1 MQFLIVD
8 DDPTNLRLLRA
19 ALESAGHAVVEA
31 GNGVEAFEVL
41 NGGEPI
47 EVIISDILMPGMDG
61 FRFCHELRRGGTQHS
76 SLPLILYSATYGSQA
91 DQQLG
96 KTVGADAFLRK
107 PAPIA
112 TLLETIDRVAQKG
125 SVRPI
130 PDPSGMHEHAVLEQ
144 YSAALVRKL
153 EVRNTELQDALD
165 KLQAAHQEIL
175 ELNLTLEQ
183 RVVQRTAGLD
193 AAYKELET
201 FSFSV
206 SHDLRAPLRRVSGF
220 AELIEQQGAA
230 KLDPESR
237 AFLGH
242 IVRATKEMDRL
253 IDALLDLARTG
264 RKELNLAEMDLEGVF
279 EEALS
284 TLYPET
290 KGRSI
295 KWVRTRLPT
304 VRADPVLIKQ
314 VFVNLLSNAIKYTR
328 TRDVATIEIGT
339 QRGRGNDVVIF
350 VRDNGVGFDVRHAA
364 QLFGAF
370 QRLHPVEQF
379 EGVGIGLANAYRI
392 VSRHGGSI
400 WAEGAVGVG
409 ATFFFSLPRAQ
420 PAQSNMEEYGQN
432 TGRR

>member
-8 DDPTNLRLLRA
+8 DDPTHLRLLRA
-19 ALESAGHAVVEA
+19 ALESAGHAAVEA
-31 GNGVEAFEVL
+31 TNGIEAFEVL
-41 NGGEPI
+41 DGGHPI
-47 EVIISDILMPGMDG
+47 EVIVSDILMPGMDG
-61 FRFCHELRRGGTQHS
+61 FRFCHELRRSGTQHS

-91 DQQLG
+91 DQQLA

-112 TLLETIDRVAQKG
+112 TLLETIDRVVQKG

-153 EVRNTELQDALD
+153 ELRNAELQDALGT
-165 KLQAAHQEIL
+165 LQAAHQEIV

-183 RVVQRTAGLD
+183 RVAQRTAGLD
-193 AAYKELET
+193 AAYRELET

-220 AELIEQQGAA
+220 AELMEQHGGA
-230 KLDPESR
+230 KLDSENR
-237 AFLGH
+237 EFLGH
-242 IVRATKEMDRL
+242 IIRATKEMGRL

-264 RKELNLAEMDLEGVF
+264 RKELNLADVDLEGVF

-304 VRADPVLIKQ
+304 VHADPVLIKQ
-314 VFVNLLSNAIKYTR
+314 LFVHLLSNAIKYTR

-339 QRGRGNDVVIF
+339 HRGRGNDVVIF

-364 QLFGAF
+364 HLFGAF

-392 VSRHGGSI
+392 VTRHGGSI

-409 ATFFFSLPRAQ
+409 AAFFFSLPRAQ
-420 PAQSNMEEYGQN
+420 PSRSGMEEYGQN

>member
-1 MQFLIVD
+1 MLFLIVD

-19 ALESAGHAVVEA
+19 ALESESHAVVEA
-31 GNGVEAFEVL
+31 ANGIEAFEVL
-41 NGGEPI
+41 GKHPI

-61 FRFCHELRRGGTQHS
+61 FRFCHELRRSGAHHS
-76 SLPLILYSATYGSQA
+76 NLPLLLYSATYGSQQ
-91 DQQLG
+91 DQQLA

-112 TLLETIDRVAQKG
+112 TILQTIAQIGQKG

-130 PDPSGMHEHAVLEQ
+130 PDASGIHEHEVLEQ

-153 EVRNTELQDALD
+153 ELRNTELQTALG

-183 RVVQRTAGLD
+183 RVAQRTAGLD

-206 SHDLRAPLRRVSGF
+206 SHDLRAPLRRVAGF

-230 KLDPESR
+230 KLDPENRS
-237 AFLGH
+237 FLGH
-242 IVRATKEMDRL
+242 IIRATREMDRL

-264 RKELNLAEMDLEGVF
+264 RKELTLSDVDLEGVF

-284 TLYPET
+284 TIYPET

-339 QRGRGNDVVIF
+339 HRGRGNDVVIF

-392 VSRHGGSI
+392 VTRHGGAI

-409 ATFFFSLPRAQ
+409 AAFFFSLPRAQ
-420 PAQSNMEEYGQN
+420 PTRSGLEEYGQN

>member
-220 AELIEQQGAA
+220 AELIEQQDAA

-392 VSRHGGSI
+392 VTRHGGSI

-409 ATFFFSLPRAQ
+409 AAFFFSLPRTQ
-420 PAQSNMEEYGQN
+420 PARSDMGEYGQN
-432 TGRR
+432 TGGR